1 MADFL
6 LSSDPKSVSPAQYRK
21 ILREY
26 IEERLFTEL
35 ESLVLRYS
43 GPSEHLAFEII
54 CCDLLDYD
62 PSLCFNVIHYPKLL
76 LPIFDE
82 ALLEAQT
89 NLCGHPSFKA
99 RHQRKGAAKPNCH
112 IRVVSLPPTEYL
124 NKPTISDIRAD
135 DMDFLIQISGKV
147 VRTGA
152 VRMLEVSKKY
162 ECQNPR
168 CQYRFTVLADPEQDN
183 MLPQPRSCPS
193 PSSDTAGDSG
203 KKCTSTNLREL
214 EGHRVCV
221 DYQELKIQDSFDR
234 VSLGSIP
241 RSIIVIL
248 EADLVDKFNAG
259 DDVIIVG
266 VLVRQWKPVYKK
278 SRCNVDIALRANS
291 MQALNAQDRQR
302 VVTSETVSQF
312 ESFWQPFRDSDQCL
326 IGRDII
332 IRSICPQLYGL
343 FYVKLALLLT
353 LVGGSATVSDRGV
366 KRRSQ
371 SHLLVVGDPGCGK
384 SQILRFAAAVVARSV
399 LTTGIGTSGAGLTC
413 TAVRDG
419 SDWSLEAGAL
429 VLANGECEC
438 CAAYNISNRNIDGDH
453 WIEFVVPHCDAG
465 ATLLMLLIGI

>member
-6 LSSDPKSVSPAQYRK
+6 LTSDPKSVTPAQYRQ

-26 IEERLFTEL
+26 IEERQFSEL
-35 ESLVLRYS
+35 ESLVLRTA
-43 GPSEHLAFEII
+43 GPSEHFKFEVS
-54 CCDLLDYD
+54 CNDLLDFD
-62 PSLCFNVIHYPKLL
+62 PSLGFNVIHFPKLL

-82 ALLEAQT
+82 AVFEAQT
-89 NLCGHPSFKA
+89 NLCAHPSLEAK
-99 RHQRKGAAKPNCH
+99 HSRKGTVKTHCH
-112 IRVVSLPPTEYL
+112 IRIVSLPPTESL
-124 NKPTISDIRAD
+124 NKPTISNIRAD
-135 DMDFLIQISGKV
+135 DVDSLIQISGKV

-168 CQYRFTVLADPEQDN
+168 CQYRFTIMADPEQDN
-183 MLPQPRSCPS
+183 MLPQPRSCPC
-193 PSSDTAGDSG
+193 PSNDAPGGNG
-203 KKCTSTNLREL
+203 KKCQSTNLREL
-214 EGHRVCV
+214 EGYRVCV
-221 DYQELKIQDSFDR
+221 DYQELKIQDSFER

-241 RSIIVIL
+241 RSIVVIL

-259 DDVIIVG
+259 DDVVVVG

-278 SRCNVDIALRANS
+278 ARCSVEIALRANS
-291 MQALNAQDRQR
+291 VSSLNSQDKLRL
-302 VVTSETVSQF
+302 VTNDTVSQF
-312 ESFWQPFRDSDQCL
+312 ESFWEPYREKDRML
-326 IGRDII
+326 EGRDVI

-343 FYVKLALLLT
+343 FFVKLALLLT
-353 LVGGSATVSDRGV
+353 LVGGSVTQSDRGV

-384 SQILRFAAAVVARSV
+384 SQILRFAASVVLRSV

-429 VLANGECEC
+429 VLANGR
-438 CAAYNISNRNIDGDH
+438 CAS
-453 WIEFVVPHCDAG
+453 W
-465 ATLLMLLIGI
+465 LLNLGS

>member
-6 LSSDPKSVSPAQYRK
+6 LTSDPKSVTPAQYRK
-21 ILREY
+21 MLREF
-26 IEERLFTEL
+26 IEERLFNEL
-35 ESLVLRYS
+35 EALVLKYS
-43 GPSEHLAFEII
+43 GPSEHFMFEVSCTELI
-54 CCDLLDYD
+54 DFD
-62 PSLCFNVIHYPKLL
+62 PSLGFNIIHFPKLL
-76 LPIFDE
+76 IPIFDE
-82 ALLEAQT
+82 AIFEAQT
-89 NLCGHPSFKA
+89 NLCAHPALEAKNG
-99 RHQRKGAAKPNCH
+99 RKGSVKMHCH
-112 IRVVSLPPTEYL
+112 IRIISLPPAEYL
-124 NKPTISDIRAD
+124 NKPNISDIRAD
-135 DMDFLIQISGKV
+135 DVDSLIQISGKV

-168 CQYRFTVLADPEQDN
+168 CQYRFNVLADPEQDN
-183 MLPQPRSCPS
+183 MLPQPRCCPS
-193 PSSDTAGDSG
+193 LGNETAGGNG
-203 KKCTSTNLREL
+203 KKCTSTNVREL

-221 DYQELKIQDSFDR
+221 DYQELKIQDSFER

-259 DDVIIVG
+259 DDVVIVG

-278 SRCNVDIALRANS
+278 SRCSVEIALKANS
-291 MQALNAQDRQR
+291 IQALNAQDKLR
-302 VVTSETVSQF
+302 VVTTDTVNQF
-312 ESFWQPFRDSDQCL
+312 EAFWQPFHSTNTAL
-326 IGRDII
+326 KGRDNI

-343 FYVKLALLLT
+343 FFVKLALLLT
-353 LVGGSATVSDRGV
+353 LVGGSATHSDRGV

-384 SQILRFAAAVVARSV
+384 SQILRFAASVISRSV

-429 VLANGECEC
+429 VLANGMNVLPCVVLCLSYEL
-438 CAAYNISNRNIDGDH
+438 YVSNI
-453 WIEFVVPHCDAG
+453 
-465 ATLLMLLIGI
+465 LLYH